1 MVDPLPVNNSLYV
14 KALYRQKI
22 STGKYKRHLRN
33 IHYIIFLE
41 NNIIDQLFFNKRHDT
56 KNCGVFVILN
66 MRWTYQ

>member
-1 MVDPLPVNNSLYV
+1 MVDPLPVNNSFYV

-41 NNIIDQLFFNKRHDT
+41 INYFLTNDMIQKTVAFS
-56 KNCGVFVILN
+56 
-66 MRWTYQ
+66 